1 MSQTHWK
8 KLHNPDYLGAYS
20 LEPGKDK
27 ILTIKIIK
35 TETVT
40 GPDNRKEECMIAT
53 FVEPEKPMIINSTNA
68 KTITKT
74 YGTPYIEE
82 WAGKKI
88 QVYSKTIKAFGDTI
102 EALRIRPTEPK
113 QTELVCGDCNKP
125 ITKYKGL
132 TPEQLAQATRGKY
145 GLPLC
150 SDCAKARKEKNEAA
164 EKKSD
169 EQEPGQEEIDRI
181 TGNEEQTIST
191 NTEGVIIDANE

>member
-132 TPEQLAQATRGKY
+132 TPEQNLQKATYQKGNMDCHCAATAQKR
-145 GLPLC
+145 
-150 SDCAKARKEKNEAA
+150 AKAKR
-164 EKKSD
+164 
-169 EQEPGQEEIDRI
+169 
-181 TGNEEQTIST
+181 
-191 NTEGVIIDANE
+191 